1 LSVSEEPRPEDL
13 VAEAEGDT
21 LGEAKWAAM
30 KELEVRFPGL
40 TADCVRFDVAED
52 AGADGPARVRA
63 EVDREAWQAVAETI
77 PEEPAERVRAI
88 VTRVVNALGLHATV
102 DIDETDEEI
111 RATVNGDD
119 LGLLIGKHGST
130 IDALQHLTFRAAYRG
145 EEIRKQVT
153 VDAAGYRERREGALH
168 RMADRAAAEALR
180 YGRPVELEPM
190 RATERKIV
198 HTYLSERTD
207 VETHSEGDEPD
218 RRLVVSP
225 VERFS

>member
-1 LSVSEEPRPEDL
+1 MDERGSTQ
-13 VAEAEGDT
+13 AEAEGTT
-21 LGEAKWAAM
+21 LGEAKWHAVKA
-30 KELEVRFPGL
+30 LEPNFPGVS
-40 TADCVRFDVAED
+40 ADCVSFEVLDEGDD
-52 AGADGPARVRA
+52 AGGRPVRVR
-63 EVDREAWQAVAETI
+63 VDLDLEAWEQMAHEI
-77 PEEPAERVRAI
+77 PEEPAERVRA
-88 VTRVVNALGLHATV
+88 VVARVVNALGLHASV
-102 DIDETDEEI
+102 DVEETSEEI

-130 IDALQHLTFRAAYRG
+130 IDALQHLAFRAAFRG
-145 EEIRKQVT
+145 AEIRKQVT

-198 HTYLSERTD
+198 HTYLGERSD

-225 VERFS
+225 VERFA

>member
-1 LSVSEEPRPEDL
+1 VSVSEEPRPEEL

-30 KELEVRFPGL
+30 KALEARFPGL
-40 TADCVRFDVAED
+40 TSDCVRFDVADE
-52 AGADGPARVRA
+52 GGPDGPARVRG
-63 EVDREAWQAVAETI
+63 EVDVEAWRSVADTI
-77 PEEPAERVRAI
+77 PDEPAERVRAI
-88 VTRVVNALGLHATV
+88 VGRVVHALGLHATV

-111 RATVNGDD
+111 RATVNGDE

-130 IDALQHLTFRAAYRG
+130 IDALQHLAFRAAFRG
-145 EEIRKQVT
+145 DSIRKQVV

-168 RMADRAAAEALR
+168 RMADRAAAEALQ
-180 YGRPVELEPM
+180 YDRPVELEPM